1 MTRRRHDDET
11 TQLRDVVRKLHGER
25 DEARKERDA
34 FQSAARTAAEK
45 YVVADATNR
54 RLDGRVRE
62 LTRRLDARG
71 DLAQQRGADLGRLN
85 NRLGHAEAEFHHID
99 SYAARMEVRLDR
111 ALRGAARWMT
121 AVWSRDRRIAI
132 LQQQLDAT
140 RTNLVASQARVAELH
155 EQLTKAEAAADPRP
169 VHGGARYPQPSNE
182 LRAAKAHAAALDRRL
197 SEVTAANANCKCGA
211 A

>member
-1 MTRRRHDDET
+1 MFGLTTRRRHDAET
-11 TQLRDVVRKLHGER
+11 TRLHDVVRKLHGER

-45 YVVADATNR
+45 YVIADATNR

-62 LTRRLDARG
+62 LRRRLEDTTEGAYVTQLETRLQA
-71 DLAQQRGADLGRLN
+71 LAMGT
-85 NRLGHAEAEFHHID
+85 
-99 SYAARMEVRLDR
+99 S
-111 ALRGAARWMT
+111 RWML
-121 AVWSRDRRIAI
+121 AVWSRDRCIGI
-132 LQQQLDAT
+132 LQKQLDAT

-169 VHGGARYPQPSNE
+169 VHGGARYPQPFNE